1 MPNRTLKVRRL
12 AEIILDGLSEQERQ
26 RVLDA
31 ATALLP
37 LNPQDWPRERVTRLS
52 DEPVYLLRVP
62 PDLCAFVSPADGVLE
77 IKDVVYEEA
86 LKHFSAS
93 QRNGAEG

>member
-31 ATALLP
+31 ATALLGAEP
-37 LNPQDWPRERVTRLS
+37 EDWPRERVTRLS
-52 DEPVYLLRVP
+52 DEPVYLLRGP

-77 IKDVVYEEA
+77 IKNVAYQETLER
-86 LKHFSAS
+86 LAS
-93 QRNGAEG
+93 GRQNGAKE